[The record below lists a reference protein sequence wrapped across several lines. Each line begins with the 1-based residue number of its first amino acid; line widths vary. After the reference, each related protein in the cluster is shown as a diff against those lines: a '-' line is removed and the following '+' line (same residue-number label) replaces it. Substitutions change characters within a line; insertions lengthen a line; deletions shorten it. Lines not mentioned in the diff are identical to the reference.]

1 MINLSLDQLQLVAES
16 RNMRDYDKKSKKDLI
31 KVLNEPKPKI
41 RISKKKLEEIR
52 KAFRELKQKFS
63 NEEINKYRKAFY
75 DIKSYRHLS
84 ASEIE
89 ETRENLNKLV

>member
-16 RNMRDYDKKSKKDLI
+16 RNIRDYDKKSKKDLI
-31 KVLNEPKPKI
+31 KVLSEPKPKI
-41 RISKKKLEEIR
+41 GISKKKLEEIR
-52 KAFRELKQKFS
+52 KAFSELKHKFS

-84 ASEIE
+84 ASGIE
-89 ETRENLNKLV
+89 EIRENLNKLV

>member
-16 RNMRDYDKKSKKDLI
+16 RNIRDYDKKSKKDLI
-31 KVLNEPKPKI
+31 KVLSEPKPKI
-41 RISKKKLEEIR
+41 GISKKKLEEIR
-52 KAFRELKQKFS
+52 EAFSELKHKFS
-63 NEEINKYRKAFY
+63 NEEINKYRKIFY

-89 ETRENLNKLV
+89 EIRENLNKLV